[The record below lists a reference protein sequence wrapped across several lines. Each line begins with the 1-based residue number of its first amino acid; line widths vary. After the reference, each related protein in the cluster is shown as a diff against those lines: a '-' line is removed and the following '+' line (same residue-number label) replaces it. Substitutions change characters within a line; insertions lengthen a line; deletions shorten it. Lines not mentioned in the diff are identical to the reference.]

1 LRFYRIA
8 VMQSQWVRKL
18 ANAAWGFLRKMM
30 TLTMMKRCTVAAVAT
45 LSMVS
50 LAQAH
55 AIWFTQRSGQTA
67 LIYGHG
73 AEDLNLKPRA
83 NKIGDVAGFDAQ
95 ARPVEISTEVTDY
108 LYLVD
113 VKAKPVV
120 LTATMDNGLWSKAPD
135 GKWSA
140 KGKDEVPGAA
150 ESGYYLKYAIHLRAP
165 LAAKPQVPAAPA
177 ASAAGQRVALPM
189 LPNLD
194 FQVLPQ
200 SDPAALHAGGALK
213 LKVLYKGQAVAGAKV
228 IADVVTDPDAKPLL
242 TNRHGEVTV
251 RIRNQGLNVVEVSYR
266 SAPLDAAKANYTE
279 HTGTLSFVLAHKPE

>member
-1 LRFYRIA
+1 MIRA
-8 VMQSQWVRKL
+8 
-18 ANAAWGFLRKMM
+18 
-30 TLTMMKRCTVAAVAT
+30 TLTVVTALTTASV
-45 LSMVS
+45 
-50 LAQAH
+50 AQAH

-83 NKIGDVAGFDAQ
+83 AKIGVVAGFDAQ
-95 ARPVEISTEVTDY
+95 ARPVEISTEITDY
-108 LYLVD
+108 LYLID

-140 KGKDEVPGAA
+140 QGKDEVPGAT

-165 LAAKPQVPAAPA
+165 LAASPE
-177 ASAAGQRVALPM
+177 ASAVRVAGQRVALPM

-200 SDPAALHAGGALK
+200 SDPTAQHAGSALK

-242 TNRHGEVTV
+242 TNRNGEVTV

-266 SAPLDAAKANYTE
+266 TAPLDAAKANYTE

>member
-1 LRFYRIA
+1 MKLKF
-8 VMQSQWVRKL
+8 VMR
-18 ANAAWGFLRKMM
+18 M
-30 TLTMMKRCTVAAVAT
+30 TVAAVAALT
-45 LSMVS
+45 TVNF
-50 LAQAH
+50 AHAH

-73 AEDLNLKPRA
+73 AEDLNLKPRVG
-83 NKIGDVAGFDAQ
+83 KIGAVAGFDAQ
-95 ARPVEISTEVTDY
+95 AHPVDISTEVTDY

-140 KGKDEVPGAA
+140 KGKDEVPGAS

-165 LAAKPQVPAAPA
+165 LAANPE
-177 ASAAGQRVALPM
+177 ASATSAIPAAGQRVALPI

-200 SDPAALHAGGALK
+200 SDPSAQHAGGALK
-213 LKVLYKGQAVAGAKV
+213 LKVFYKGQAVAGAKV